1 MKNLVIT
8 YDLKKSGQN
17 YEGVIEA
24 IKSFGSWARVQG
36 SVWYVKTTLSAS
48 AVRDSLLKHI
58 DSNDSLFV
66 TDATNNDAAWY
77 GLTDEVSDYLKQ
89 QWNK

>member
-1 MKNLVIT
+1 MGNLVIS
-8 YDLKKSGQN
+8 YDLHKSGQN

-24 IKSFGSWARVQG
+24 IKSLGGWAKVHQ
-36 SVWYVKTTLSAS
+36 SVWYVKSVKD
-48 AVRDSLLKHI
+48 AVAAFDVIRKRM

-66 TDATNNDAAWY
+66 VDAENNKAAWY

>member
-24 IKSFGSWARVQG
+24 IKSFGGWARVQG

-48 AVRDSLLKHI
+48 AVRDSLLRHI